1 MGSNHSS
8 SSYQASNFII
18 KIFMRKSVAQ
28 KQLGQI
34 TDSMETI
41 RSALLINAEDKQC
54 KALQKQLQV
63 ELNKESVKQFKEEA
77 AALLKDGKFEA
88 ALDRYSECLKLI
100 DASDVLEYLAILQNR
115 CVCYLRLQRWDDI
128 VSTAIRSL
136 KIIHNQQ
143 NRLVSFD
150 NAKIDRDQKEKLKEY
165 EVRILVRRANAYL
178 NLSQIYNAKG
188 DLERA
193 LQLAPENASVKSEL
207 EKVQQA
213 LREKS

>member
-1 MGSNHSS
+1 M
-8 SSYQASNFII
+8 
-18 KIFMRKSVAQ
+18 
-28 KQLGQI
+28 
-34 TDSMETI
+34 
-41 RSALLINAEDKQC
+41 
-54 KALQKQLQV
+54 
-63 ELNKESVKQFKEEA
+63 
-77 AALLKDGKFEA
+77 
-88 ALDRYSECLKLI
+88 
-100 DASDVLEYLAILQNR
+100 LEYLAILQNR

-207 EKVQQA
+207 EKV
-213 LREKS
+213 